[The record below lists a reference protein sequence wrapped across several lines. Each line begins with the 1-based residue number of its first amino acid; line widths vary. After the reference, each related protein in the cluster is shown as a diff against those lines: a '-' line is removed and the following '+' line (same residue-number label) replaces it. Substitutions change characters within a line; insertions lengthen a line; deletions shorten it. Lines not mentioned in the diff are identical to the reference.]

1 MNNMM
6 QVAISLPFAQARDG
20 GTFAIIY
27 PLMILKAFAVAAL
40 LDHHSSVRK
49 KLSEEALVFF
59 KALILQL
66 KQKHA
71 FALRLKI
78 DRQSEPQYVIIQN
91 MVMSI
96 GWTSALFRF

>member
-1 MNNMM
+1 MMAYFGVSISTVVVNLYVQSMNNMM
-6 QVAISLPFAQARDG
+6 QVAILLPFAQARDG

-59 KALILQL
+59 KALIL
-66 KQKHA
+66 
-71 FALRLKI
+71 
-78 DRQSEPQYVIIQN
+78 
-91 MVMSI
+91 
-96 GWTSALFRF
+96 